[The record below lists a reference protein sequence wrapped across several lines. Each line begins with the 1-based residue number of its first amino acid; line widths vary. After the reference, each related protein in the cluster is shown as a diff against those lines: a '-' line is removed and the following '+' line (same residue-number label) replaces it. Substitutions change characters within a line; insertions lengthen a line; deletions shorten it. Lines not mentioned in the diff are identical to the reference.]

1 MWFANHNT
9 PAYLLPDL
17 NTHHT
22 SFDTFDNRSGN
33 ILYNIWLN
41 NGRLRRLGP
50 EIGTY
55 TSNQG
60 NLTKPD
66 IVLGNRSLFHRSH
79 VYTVIEERNT
89 SDHAPI
95 CLQISDRPIRI
106 PAAEHEIFNQANW
119 DGYTAHLKREVRP
132 FNLNRKNTAEID
144 TILVKIEIAT
154 SSARSTHIPKVK
166 FKYSERNT
174 ATPKFHRL
182 QKILAQ
188 IYNLMHN
195 NSQNAHILRHLRN
208 KKTQTIIKIKLEC
221 AIMQSNFWT
230 ALLTEIRAE
239 RNLNPK
245 GFRTRI
251 KTYYLPN
258 KSQ

>member
-1 MWFANHNT
+1 M
-9 PAYLLPDL
+9 
-17 NTHHT
+17 HT
-22 SFDTFDNRSGN
+22 VT
-33 ILYNIWLN
+33 
-41 NGRLRRLGP
+41 
-50 EIGTY
+50 
-55 TSNQG
+55 
-60 NLTKPD
+60 
-66 IVLGNRSLFHRSH
+66 
-79 VYTVIEERNT
+79 EERNT

-144 TILVKIEIAT
+144 TILEKIEIAT
-154 SSARSTHIPKVK
+154 SSARFTHIPKVK
-166 FKYSERNT
+166 FKYTERNT

-221 AIMQSNFWT
+221 AIMQSNFWS
-230 ALLTEIRAE
+230 ALLTEISEE

-245 GFRTRI
+245 GFWTRI
-251 KTYYLPN
+251 KPIIFQTRASRITITDTGNRRGNVLTVNDEIEQEFRREMQSKYTPP
-258 KSQ
+258 SQREDPQSHLYQQSISTWLTPI